1 MEHSG
6 GVGGAKDEEWA
17 VPEICTQSPAGLLEP
32 KEPDKQNKTAAD
44 SAGNTWS
51 LKQGPL
57 ERAVVP

>member
-1 MEHSG
+1 M
-6 GVGGAKDEEWA
+6 GGAKDEEWA